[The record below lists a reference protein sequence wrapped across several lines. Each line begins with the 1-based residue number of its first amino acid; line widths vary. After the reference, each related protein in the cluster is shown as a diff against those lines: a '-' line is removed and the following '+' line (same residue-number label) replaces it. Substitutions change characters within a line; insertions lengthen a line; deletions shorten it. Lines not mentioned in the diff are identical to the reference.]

1 MGSSANAAE
10 AWAVSTRV
18 AVVQMVLHYV
28 GESGIVVG
36 VLTLRFG
43 NGPRGVDLLISGVG
57 FIVLQYIVGI
67 SFVVDSKIC
76 VPHSGERTYGPIY
89 SRAQTCPS
97 YYRSLG

>member
-28 GESGIVVG
+28 GVSGIVVG

-43 NGPRGVDLLISGVG
+43 NGPRGVELLISGVG
-57 FIVLQYIVGI
+57 FIVLKYIVGI
-67 SFVVDSKIC
+67 AFVVVSKIC
-76 VPHSGERTYGPIY
+76 GPKNRER
-89 SRAQTCPS
+89 PS
-97 YYRSLG
+97 A